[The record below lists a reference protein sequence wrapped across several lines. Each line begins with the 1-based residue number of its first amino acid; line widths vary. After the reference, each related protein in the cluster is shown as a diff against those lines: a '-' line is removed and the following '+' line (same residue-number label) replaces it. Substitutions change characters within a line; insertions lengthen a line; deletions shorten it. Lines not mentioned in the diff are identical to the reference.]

1 LNAGKRKRR
10 THGRARAAARRAR
23 SAASVRALS
32 PLGLRLRASR
42 SLLLI
47 VDVHERLAPAV
58 HGAEHVIANCA
69 ILMRAATLLGVP
81 MLVTEHC
88 PQQLGP
94 TVASLSALAPAGA
107 ILTKVNFS
115 AADEPAVAQ
124 RIAHLNRPQIIIAGM
139 ESHVCVLQTAL
150 GLTERG
156 YRAHVVADASG
167 SRRASSHAVA
177 LDRLRAASVPAV
189 TTEMVLFEW
198 LEHAERPQLRELLAL
213 IK

>member
-1 LNAGKRKRR
+1 
-10 THGRARAAARRAR
+10 
-23 SAASVRALS
+23 VRAFG

-58 HGAEHVIANCA
+58 HDAEHVIANCA
-69 ILMRAATLLGVP
+69 ILMRAAALLRVP
-81 MLVTEHC
+81 VLVTEHC

-94 TVASLSALAPAGA
+94 TLAALKQLAPAHA
-107 ILTKVNFS
+107 ILSKVHFS
-115 AADEPAVAQ
+115 AADEPAIAQ
-124 RIAHLNRPQIIIAGM
+124 AIASLSRPQIIIAGM
-139 ESHVCVLQTAL
+139 EAHVCVMQTAL
-150 GLTERG
+150 GLAERG
-156 YRAHVVADASG
+156 YRPYVVADAAG
-167 SRRASSHAVA
+167 SRRDSSHTLA

-198 LEHAERPQLRELLAL
+198 LEHAERPELRELLAL